1 MMANNS
7 SDLFLLAARLV
18 DAGAEPL
25 VFEFQS
31 DLFNDHPAHVRI
43 SRLGWQAMGPSQA
56 ISYVVDR
63 YLLEH
68 PEEIERV
75 GREAVT
81 RCVHQALGLPL

>member
-1 MMANNS
+1 MANKS
-7 SDLFLLAARLV
+7 PIPFLLAARLL

-31 DLFNDHPAHVRI
+31 DLFNDYPAHVSI

-68 PEEIERV
+68 PEEGERV
-75 GREAVT
+75 GREVVT
-81 RCVHQALGLPL
+81 ACVHQALGLPL